1 MKKVLLSCLLFL
13 FATTASE
20 VFAFEMTEMQLWFS
34 EDTKAH
40 QTNIYTLDVVSYN
53 PFTKHPEPQHFWQHW
68 DYMGEGPKP
77 VPYKEFVQP
86 LYYRTG
92 GMK

>member
-1 MKKVLLSCLLFL
+1 MGRANGDDEHHRLPPRLLRPRDAALGPL
-13 FATTASE
+13 AG
-20 VFAFEMTEMQLWFS
+20 
-34 EDTKAH
+34 
-40 QTNIYTLDVVSYN
+40 VSYN

>member
-1 MKKVLLSCLLFL
+1 MMKYFKFKNNRGQGS
-13 FATTASE
+13 SI
-20 VFAFEMTEMQLWFS
+20 
-34 EDTKAH
+34 H
-40 QTNIYTLDVVSYN
+40 YN

>member
-34 EDTKAH
+34 EDAKAH
-40 QTNIYTLDVVSYN
+40 QTNIYTLDVVN
-53 PFTKHPEPQHFWQHW
+53 DTVIEGKHF
-68 DYMGEGPKP
+68 Y
-77 VPYKEFVQP
+77 P
-86 LYYRTG
+86 L
-92 GMK
+92 

>member
-1 MKKVLLSCLLFL
+1 
-13 FATTASE
+13 
-20 VFAFEMTEMQLWFS
+20 MTIRGTS
-34 EDTKAH
+34 AG
-40 QTNIYTLDVVSYN
+40 VSYN